1 MTSPPGAARQGHER
15 PRRWLGAVALG
26 LALLVGLVG
35 LVALFVSLFASEPA
49 APVEQA
55 SAREPKVASSGAPGR
70 RPRRPGVAPVTP
82 PSAPLSGEVRDALG
96 RVVAEATVECGG
108 ASVTT
113 DPRGRYEVPADAYP
127 CSATASHPEHGGS
140 ATARLEPG
148 APNVLTL
155 TDAGVIAGRV
165 VSAGGEPVAS
175 YTLTVE
181 SFVPAKADGRVGMRR
196 VLEVGDREGRF
207 EWRGMRPG
215 RYRLMAMVP
224 GRPWARSPSVLVEP
238 GRATRDVR
246 LVLEEGVTLRGRVL
260 DADTDEPL
268 AGVDVMVDGTGVEA
282 LAGPAGVTSDDE
294 GRYEL
299 EGAPRGAFYVRLFH
313 RDYRRRVVLVSG
325 GAGEV
330 DLRVAR
336 LDDAGPPG
344 ALEVVGPGLSLASTE
359 RGIVVQLVAP
369 DGPAAR
375 AGVARGELVRSI
387 DGVSADELGLAAC
400 TRALWGELGSTV
412 TLVLVGE
419 RGERSVALT
428 RDKTLL

>member
-1 MTSPPGAARQGHER
+1 
-15 PRRWLGAVALG
+15 
-26 LALLVGLVG
+26 
-35 LVALFVSLFASEPA
+35 
-49 APVEQA
+49 
-55 SAREPKVASSGAPGR
+55 
-70 RPRRPGVAPVTP
+70 
-82 PSAPLSGEVRDALG
+82 
-96 RVVAEATVECGG
+96 
-108 ASVTT
+108 
-113 DPRGRYEVPADAYP
+113 
-127 CSATASHPEHGGS
+127 
-140 ATARLEPG
+140 
-148 APNVLTL
+148 
-155 TDAGVIAGRV
+155 
-165 VSAGGEPVAS
+165 
-175 YTLTVE
+175 
-181 SFVPAKADGRVGMRR
+181 
-196 VLEVGDREGRF
+196 
-207 EWRGMRPG
+207 
-215 RYRLMAMVP
+215 
-224 GRPWARSPSVLVEP
+224 
-238 GRATRDVR
+238 
-246 LVLEEGVTLRGRVL
+246 
-260 DADTDEPL
+260 
-268 AGVDVMVDGTGVEA
+268 
-282 LAGPAGVTSDDE
+282 VTSDDE